1 MGSGYFFRGM
11 KMADNHMKT
20 AEFAEFCG
28 TTKDTLFWYDKQGIL
43 KPEIVGENGYRYYTS
58 RQFFDFATIST
69 LKQTGNSLKEIAAF
83 QREHN
88 YETLQSLFSGK
99 SQKLASQIQELIR
112 MKQLVDA
119 VQDSLSLAQ
128 RDSFLVPELIWQEAE
143 CLATTEIPQGYGW
156 FEKDPE
162 QYIYSHIRR
171 YRDVDGVRQYPL
183 GTMLSPASL
192 RSNAPEEIAYFYRA
206 NATSQISLLEKPA
219 GQYVRVLHRGSY
231 GKITDALQTAA
242 KFMDREVLQIAGP
255 IYEFDDLTYLVE
267 ADAESV
273 QTLLIPVQ
281 SL

>member
-1 MGSGYFFRGM
+1 M

-119 VQDSLSLAQ
+119 V
-128 RDSFLVPELIWQEAE
+128 
-143 CLATTEIPQGYGW
+143 
-156 FEKDPE
+156 
-162 QYIYSHIRR
+162 
-171 YRDVDGVRQYPL
+171 
-183 GTMLSPASL
+183 
-192 RSNAPEEIAYFYRA
+192 
-206 NATSQISLLEKPA
+206 
-219 GQYVRVLHRGSY
+219 
-231 GKITDALQTAA
+231 
-242 KFMDREVLQIAGP
+242 
-255 IYEFDDLTYLVE
+255 
-267 ADAESV
+267 
-273 QTLLIPVQ
+273 
-281 SL
+281 